1 MSSNVLFC
9 TANSL
14 KSKHIQFTVIKK
26 KIKNPQ
32 GTRANPRIGICNKLI
47 KRRRALFKKNI
58 MQNDQLIIR
67 LDDNELSVD
76 LLN

>member
-26 KIKNPQ
+26 KKKKKNNPQ
-32 GTRANPRIGICNKLI
+32 GTRANPHIGICNKLI
-47 KRRRALFKKNI
+47 KRRKALFKKTLCKTIN
-58 MQNDQLIIR
+58 
-67 LDDNELSVD
+67 
-76 LLN
+76 